1 MALITM
7 ITIMMKSPDIFD
19 AKSSARQEILNLICV
34 EHGRMMHLMVIVTF
48 TMWTLVVDNGINKK
62 RIQDS
67 FLDMLVPTVGVPV
80 KVIQIV
86 NGVELK
92 VLTVIC
98 VYDKPA
104 ELAQYTTQEQQNLWI
119 YHHLLACSE

>member
-1 MALITM
+1 
-7 ITIMMKSPDIFD
+7 
-19 AKSSARQEILNLICV
+19 
-34 EHGRMMHLMVIVTF
+34 MMHLMVNVTF
-48 TMWTLVVDNGINKK
+48 TMWMHVVDNGTNKK

-67 FLDMLVPTVGVPV
+67 FLDMIVPTVGAPV

-86 NGVELK
+86 NGVELR

-119 YHHLLACSE
+119 YHHLL